1 MAKEDSSGLPI
12 SMSGTGGLGTVTG
25 GSFPAAIW
33 TAFMRDSLKKKPVVD
48 FQAPPDEALAPIECP
63 DFIETDLKEIPL
75 GCPIPEVV
83 NEFGPESTGSDPT
96 AVDPVPAEP
105 APVEPAP
112 VEPAPVEPAPVEPAP
127 VEPAPVEQPINEFGP
142 EPAPTDQPIDE
153 GRP

>member
-127 VEPAPVEQPINEFGP
+127 VEQPINEFGP